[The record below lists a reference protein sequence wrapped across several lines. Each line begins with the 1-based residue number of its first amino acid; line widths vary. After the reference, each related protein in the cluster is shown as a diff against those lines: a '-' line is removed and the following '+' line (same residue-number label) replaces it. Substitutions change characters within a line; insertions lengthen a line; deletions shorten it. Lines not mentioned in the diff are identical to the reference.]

1 MQRLTQRAL
10 RGMHVSSWVRHVKV
24 LMPTFDWRDQLE
36 RCICVPDS
44 LSYEACQTAAPAMVL
59 ATIALSFP
67 ANIALLLAEVG
78 AMEEPVA
85 LAPMSAINAA
95 PTLTFSVF

>member
-1 MQRLTQRAL
+1 MQRVTQRAL
-10 RGMHVSSWVRHVKV
+10 RGMDVSSWVRHVKV

-59 ATIALSFP
+59 ATIALSLP
-67 ANIALLLAEVG
+67 ANIALLLAQVG